1 MFFVGKKCFCYNGVN
16 SQKSNNVRKS
26 VTKGTTVESRF
37 SEVFLTIFN
46 FFGDEFVTL
55 NWIFFGLYHCTLKLR
70 NVRSYTTKTQRR
82 FSNTVVSLF
91 IVK

>member
-16 SQKSNNVRKS
+16 CQKSNNVRKS
-26 VTKGTTVESRF
+26 VIKGTTVESRF
-37 SEVFLTIFN
+37 SEV
-46 FFGDEFVTL
+46 FGDEFVTL

-70 NVRSYTTKTQRR
+70 NVRSYTTKIQRR